1 VVAVRACV
9 AAWLMV
15 VLLALPGAVR
25 AAPSFTAE
33 PPVLLTSAG
42 QSADLQIVKILL
54 DRLRIQGTTK
64 ALARP
69 DDLRDVKTL
78 VVAIGGSTKGLG
90 AAGIDADGEL
100 ARVQALLARAGE
112 AGVKV
117 LALHVG
123 GNARRG
129 ELSDR
134 FIAAVVPKSGHVVVV
149 AEGNGDGLFT
159 KLTAQARV
167 TLETVDRLGDLEG
180 VLRRIFR
187 VR

>member
-1 VVAVRACV
+1 MRTCLAVWLAVA
-9 AAWLMV
+9 LL
-15 VLLALPGAVR
+15 VLPDAVW

-42 QSADLQIVKILL
+42 QSADLQIVKVLL
-54 DRLRIQGTTK
+54 DRLKVPLITK

-69 DDLRDVKTL
+69 DDLRDAKTL
-78 VVAIGGSTKGLG
+78 VLAIGGSTKGLG

-100 ARVQALLARAGE
+100 ARLQALLARAGE
-112 AGVKV
+112 AGVKI

-123 GNARRG
+123 GSARRG

-149 AEGNGDGLFT
+149 AEGNADGLFT
-159 KLTAQARV
+159 RLTAQSKV
-167 TLETVDRLGDLEG
+167 TMETVDRLGDLEG